1 MFWESLK
8 VFFPQVGSVEIQRQS
23 WFKRNKQGN
32 VVGSICQYPLVLAY
46 AATCHKAQGLTLA
59 AAVVHCSNEFVSGL
73 TYVALSRVKDQG
85 HLQVLNFKRHFL
97 QPPNPRVSNE
107 CSTDLGH
114 LRDDLQCCRNKIL
127 PAHFFTVQDRYVLE
141 ETEGEEMVFPDDVG
155 DAPVASYF
163 DGSDESEVD
172 TIKLFDELAKND
184 SELSRPPPTL
194 EISAIL
200 NSMKVEKPVTDF
212 ASDKNSCLQTLEDRL
227 EDKTTAFVNLV
238 WKQVYELFAEYI
250 IENPDKEVIFNISRA
265 GFTSCTGK
273 LHRFLNSELL
283 ATYTKGLY
291 NCLEITRPQ
300 RTIVVAL
307 VTKLYDKFLGNIVKV
322 VARAEETESQEP
334 VRVVVEEM
342 SASGKAK
349 VRHVGG
355 WAIRKILKK
364 ERKYARLNMNT

>member
-1 MFWESLK
+1 MLK
-8 VFFPQVGSVEIQRQS
+8 VGRYQPQKNQS
-23 WFKRNKQGN
+23 
-32 VVGSICQYPLVLAY
+32 S
-46 AATCHKAQGLTLA
+46 
-59 AAVVHCSNEFVSGL
+59 
-73 TYVALSRVKDQG
+73 
-85 HLQVLNFKRHFL
+85 HLKGHFL
-97 QPPNPRVSNE
+97 QPPNPRVRNE

-141 ETEGEEMVFPDDVG
+141 ETEGEEMVFSGDVG

-172 TIKLFDELAKND
+172 IIKLFDELAKND

-227 EDKTTAFVNLV
+227 EDKMTAFVNLV

-250 IENPDKEVIFNISRA
+250 IENPDEEVIFNISRA

-283 ATYTKGLY
+283 AT
-291 NCLEITRPQ
+291 
-300 RTIVVAL
+300 
-307 VTKLYDKFLGNIVKV
+307 
-322 VARAEETESQEP
+322 
-334 VRVVVEEM
+334 
-342 SASGKAK
+342 
-349 VRHVGG
+349 
-355 WAIRKILKK
+355 
-364 ERKYARLNMNT
+364 